1 MICDREENIGLFY
14 LGYGW
19 VLYLT
24 QIVPNWSPQTE
35 ANGGQLHARVD
46 FAEKR
51 GLQLSSNTSGIE
63 IARKGFLW
71 KKGKML
77 MYD

>member
-1 MICDREENIGLFY
+1 MICGREEKIGLFY
-14 LGYGW
+14 LVYEW
-19 VLYLT
+19 VYLT

-35 ANGGQLHARVD
+35 TNGGQLHARVD
-46 FAEKR
+46 FAEER